1 MKSICKIFAYC
12 ILFISLIAL
21 SGCSSLFSSAEKDL
35 VEETDFGCAYFYF
48 LWGRQAELSMQF
60 DEALEAYQKAL
71 ICDPDAEYIVRK
83 IPVLLLRLDRGE
95 EAVALLKEYLIKAPA
110 DITIRMLLARV
121 FIGLGKYSEAEE
133 QYRIIHQQNPS
144 EVNSLLLL
152 SELYLNQTKLAEA
165 EQALQEILQIDPESY
180 ATRVLLARI
189 YLNTTRYVEA
199 EVEYEEALKINWSVD
214 LLMEKGDVYRQQ
226 EDFDKVIALYKEIL
240 AKDQGNERVALVLVN
255 QLLKLDREKEALAEL
270 NKLKEKI
277 GLNDKVELSVARLFA
292 RLEKY
297 EQAAEIIRKALKKGK
312 SADAQYL
319 LAIILT
325 QAEKYEQA
333 LNELQGITPNDE
345 EFEHAIILQVRL
357 LRYLDRQEEAVELL
371 EKIVENEAS
380 RSPDLYVL
388 LAALYHMQDN
398 TELGQTAFDRA
409 IIAFPENDELLYEYG
424 LFLDNTGRQDKAI
437 SVMQE
442 VIKRQ
447 PAHGEALN
455 YVGYAWADES
465 INLDKALEYIQ
476 RAVKLKPNNSYIL
489 DSLGWVY
496 YRLSRLEEAR
506 EALERAVELS
516 EEDPDPAVFDH
527 LGDVYLELNRK
538 DDAIEVYRKGLNS
551 FEDDEKS
558 ELKKVL
564 QEKLQ
569 LLEKQD

>member
-12 ILFISLIAL
+12 ILFISLTAL
-21 SGCSSLFSSAEKDL
+21 SGCAVLFPSAEKDL

-95 EAVALLKEYLIKAPA
+95 EAITLLEEHLVKTPGDTI
-110 DITIRMLLARV
+110 IRMLLARV
-121 FIGLGKYSEAEE
+121 YIGLGKYREAEQ
-133 QYRIIHQQNPS
+133 QYRITHQQNPS
-144 EVNSLLLL
+144 EVGSLLLL
-152 SELYLNQTKLAEA
+152 SELYLTQTKLAES
-165 EQALQEILQIDPESY
+165 EQVLKEILQIQPESY
-180 ATRVLLARI
+180 AARVLLARI
-189 YLNTTRYVEA
+189 YLNTERYIEA

-226 EDFDKVIALYKEIL
+226 KDFDKLVALYKEIL
-240 AKDQGNERVALVLVN
+240 ANDQGNERAALALVS
-255 QLLKLDREKEALAEL
+255 QLLNLDREKEALAEL
-270 NKLKEKI
+270 NKLKEKT

-297 EQAAEIIRKALKKGK
+297 EQAAEIIRKSLKKGK

-325 QAEKYEQA
+325 QAEQYEQA
-333 LNELQGITPNDE
+333 LKELQGINPNDE
-345 EFEHAIILQVRL
+345 EFERAIILQVRL
-357 LRYLDRQEEAVELL
+357 LRYLDRHEEAVELL
-371 EKIVENEAS
+371 EKAVGNEAS
-380 RSPDLYVL
+380 RSPDLYIL
-388 LAALYHMQDN
+388 LAALYHLQN
-398 TELGQTAFDRA
+398 KTELGQTTFDRA

-424 LFLDNTGRQDKAI
+424 LFLDNTGRQDQAI

-442 VIKRQ
+442 LIKRQ

-455 YVGYAWADES
+455 YVGYSWADES

-476 RAVKLKPNNSYIL
+476 RAVKLKPNNSYIF

-516 EEDPDPAVFDH
+516 GDDSDPGIFDH
-527 LGDVYLELNRK
+527 LGDVYLELGRK

-551 FEDDEKS
+551 FEDDEES